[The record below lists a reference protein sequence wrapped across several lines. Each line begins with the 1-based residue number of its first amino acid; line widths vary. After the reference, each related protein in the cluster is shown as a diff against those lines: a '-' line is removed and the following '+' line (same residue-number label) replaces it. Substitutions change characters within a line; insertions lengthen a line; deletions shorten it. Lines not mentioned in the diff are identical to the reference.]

1 MAEPT
6 LSDVMALLAHMRAE
20 QAKIELE
27 QRQQT
32 ALLTALVEGQQIMA
46 TNLETLQAAL
56 DALNTT
62 TTQEATLLQA
72 DTAKL
77 DVIQTLITSILST
90 TGVPQSVLDQAAAIQ
105 AQLTGVVASTT
116 AQAARLDQLATDPR
130 NPVPTPPP
138 VA

>member
-1 MAEPT
+1 
-6 LSDVMALLAHMRAE
+6 MALLVPMRAE
-20 QAKIELE
+20 QTKIELE

-77 DVIQTLITSILST
+77 DSIQALITSILST

-130 NPVPTPPP
+130 NPVPVPAPIVPP
-138 VA
+138 AA